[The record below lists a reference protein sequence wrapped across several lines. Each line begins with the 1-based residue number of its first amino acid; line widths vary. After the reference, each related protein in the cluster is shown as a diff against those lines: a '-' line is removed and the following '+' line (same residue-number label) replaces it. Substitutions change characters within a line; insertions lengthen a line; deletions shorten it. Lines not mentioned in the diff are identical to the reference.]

1 MARILDRRPRR
12 LPVTAAWAPAS
23 PPRLAKTDLCAAAAV
38 FVVGWAL
45 AAIYLPSFRSAGGVQ
60 QFYQEEYGPAV
71 MAACGR
77 GFVNP
82 DLQSTRM
89 LHAFLNNR
97 IQTFDCRSLPASVA
111 VIQFDE
117 LQGVTRYL
125 LVAAGIMWRIRGV
138 TWPALDSL
146 FAAMYAVAVAGAYL
160 ALRFVSGRVL
170 SLVGTALWVVSPMHL
185 QNLPHL
191 RDYSKAPYLVL
202 TIIAMAIVI
211 AERNAKRLAAVGA
224 AFGLVQGI
232 GLGMRS
238 DVLLNFIPFFVAL
251 FFAGRRRVTEQL
263 KEKLVCAGAAIA
275 VFIVASLPI
284 LRAYTA
290 SEGFWHVSLLGLTTP
305 FDQALHVRPAP
316 YDFGYAYNDSYMKWV
331 AQSQWSRRHAGGPQA
346 DPDTAPPGAASR
358 EYYTTLAAAFPGD
371 FATRIIGSVLSVLN
385 LSFSNSYGY
394 APLGVSN
401 AFLVRME
408 TWRVRMLLRLAGAG
422 PLLAATLIV
431 LIGMTRPRDAV
442 VGFVLVGFF
451 AAYPF
456 LQFHGRHVFQLEF
469 LVIGMLVWLASLG
482 WRAAVSKPGPLPSLV
497 WRSMA
502 LMTAMCVAVAAAV
515 AVARTVQKGGART
528 LLAAYDQAPTEAV
541 PATRISLDDGRVRL
555 LTPMFDD
562 ASQEPGPRYALVVV
576 DVLPDRCAS
585 SSVDL
590 TFRYQRL
597 GVPADLDFSRLV
609 TVPAAAAVREPTRVF
624 FPAYGKGG
632 SDPEAG
638 FIGIDV
644 PAAQVDCIRVARVRD
659 TRSLPL
665 LLDATLPPG
674 WENRPLYARVGLA
687 PLMPESVWVRV
698 ARWWPGLAAL
708 G

>member
-1 MARILDRRPRR
+1 
-12 LPVTAAWAPAS
+12 VTAAWAPA
-23 PPRLAKTDLCAAAAV
+23 PPLRLAKTDLYAAAAV
-38 FVVGWAL
+38 FVVGWAI
-45 AAIYLPSFRSAGGVQ
+45 AVVYLPSFRSAGGVQ

-82 DLQSTRM
+82 DLHSTPM
-89 LHAFLNNR
+89 LEAFLDSR
-97 IQTFDCRSLPASVA
+97 IDRFDCRTLPAAVA
-111 VIQFDE
+111 VGPMDP
-117 LQGVTRYL
+117 LQDVTRYL
-125 LVAAGIMWRIRGV
+125 LVAAGIIWRIRGV
-138 TWPALDSL
+138 MWPALDSL
-146 FAAMYAVAVAGAYL
+146 LAAMYAVAVAGAYL

-170 SLVGTALWVVSPMHL
+170 SLAGTALWAASPMHL

-202 TIIAMAIVI
+202 TIVAMAIVI
-211 AERNAKRLAAVGA
+211 SERNAKRLAAVGA

-232 GLGMRS
+232 GLGMRA
-238 DVLLNFIPFFVAL
+238 DVLLNFIPFFAAL
-251 FFAGRRRVTEQL
+251 LFAGPRRVSEQL

-275 VFIVASLPI
+275 VFMVVSLPI
-284 LRAYTA
+284 LRTYSG

-305 FDQALHVRPAP
+305 FDQALHVRSAP
-316 YDFGYAYNDSYMKWV
+316 YDFGYAYSDSYMKWV

-358 EYYTTLAAAFPGD
+358 EYYTSLAAAFPGD
-371 FATRIIGSVLSVLN
+371 FATRMIGSVLSVLN
-385 LSFSNSYGY
+385 LSFSNTYGY

-401 AFLVRME
+401 ALLVRLG
-408 TWRVRMLLRLAGAG
+408 TWRVRLLLRLAGAG

-431 LIGMTRPRDAV
+431 LIGMTRLRDAV

-482 WRAAVSKPGPLPSLV
+482 WRAAVSQPAPLPSLA
-497 WRSMA
+497 WRSMTLTA
-502 LMTAMCVAVAAAV
+502 AMCVAVAAAV
-515 AVARTVQKGGART
+515 AVARTMQKPGARA

-541 PATRISLDDGRVRL
+541 PATRISLDDGGVRL
-555 LTPMFDD
+555 LTPIFDG
-562 ASQEPGPRYALVVV
+562 ASQEPGPRHAMVVV
-576 DVLPDRCAS
+576 DVLPDHCAS
-585 SSVDL
+585 PSVDL
-590 TFRYQRL
+590 TFRYQRV
-597 GVPADLDFSRLV
+597 GVPADLDFSRSV
-609 TVPAAAAVREPTRVF
+609 TVPADAAVSEPTRVF
-624 FPAYGKGG
+624 FPAYGKRGG
-632 SDPEAG
+632 DPEAG

-644 PAAQVDCIRVARVRD
+644 PAAQADCIRVARVRD

-674 WENRPLYARVGLA
+674 WENGPLYARVGLA